1 MVTKIWVK
9 GMLTRFFNNLHK
21 VAISGDYND
30 LENKLVVNVSALN
43 PTGTIINFFGL
54 ETQVPEGYLPCNGA
68 EYLIEDYPVLAN
80 HLAEIDTALSRT
92 DYTGSDA
99 DHFKVP
105 DLRGEFLRGT
115 GTATRNT
122 GTGSDVGIHQNAS
135 LPNITG
141 SIAPHG
147 AGAAATVIAE
157 ASGAFYGDPSYSK
170 SKYRSGG
177 SDTSGASSVGLIQ
190 FNASRSS
197 SIYQNSAEARPTNT
211 SVLYCIK
218 Y

>member
-1 MVTKIWVK
+1 MVTKTWVK

-30 LENKLVVNVSALN
+30 LENKLVVNTTALN

-54 ETQVPEGYLPCNGA
+54 ESQVPEGYLPCNGT
-68 EYLIEDYPVLAN
+68 EYLIKDYPILAN
-80 HLAEIDTALSRT
+80 HLAKIDTALSRT

-115 GTATRNT
+115 GTNRHSNQGNGANIGVHQDGTIHDFYYNHTSSVYGGGLIGCTRDSADKLINSWT
-122 GTGSDVGIHQNAS
+122 NSWH
-135 LPNITG
+135 PNSG
-141 SIAPHG
+141 YG
-147 AGAAATVIAE
+147 GV
-157 ASGAFYGDPSYSK
+157 ASGAT
-170 SKYRSGG
+170 GG
-177 SDTSGASSVGLIQ
+177 RGTS
-190 FNASRSS
+190 
-197 SIYQNSAEARPTNT
+197 RPTNT